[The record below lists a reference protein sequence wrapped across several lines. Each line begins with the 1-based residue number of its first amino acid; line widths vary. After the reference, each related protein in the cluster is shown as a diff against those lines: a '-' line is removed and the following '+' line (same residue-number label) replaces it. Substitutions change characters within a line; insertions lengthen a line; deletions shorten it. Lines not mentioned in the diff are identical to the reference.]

1 MVLGHWGVQQWNF
14 TLLNYLI
21 TGVVIDWIQEVSKL
35 GAWWSLLAFLT
46 NTLYW
51 VLQISWAQKETVI
64 NSNENHRI
72 TELMK
77 MLLVVFFS
85 LFWCTWAAG
94 GSTEYSQHLLGR
106 TESRGMDC
114 AWKLLFSLPSLY
126 HWHAQWLS
134 SHSIKLEDIINIIL
148 PKCTD
153 FWISPEV
160 PNRDTDRGELL
171 HIQLVH
177 WGPVLIVSLGIVSG
191 AGDSYLH
198 VLAWSQLVVV
208 RNREV

>member
-1 MVLGHWGVQQWNF
+1 MEFHSSELSHHRCCDRLNTRGKQIRSLMISVSISNKHTVLGITDILSSKRDSNQFQWES
-14 TLLNYLI
+14 
-21 TGVVIDWIQEVSKL
+21 Q
-35 GAWWSLLAFLT
+35 
-46 NTLYW
+46 
-51 VLQISWAQKETVI
+51 
-64 NSNENHRI
+64 NHRI
-72 TELMK
+72 DEN
-77 MLLVVFFS
+77 VVGVFFS

-208 RNREV
+208 HNREV